1 MTKNIIVVG
10 AGLSGLS
17 AAEHLSKSN
26 IKVTVLEAMD
36 RVGGRTFSFQH
47 KGTWLDLGGMWIG
60 PHQKNILAL
69 SERAGEKTFK

>member
-36 RVGGRTFSFQH
+36 RVGGRTFSF
-47 KGTWLDLGGMWIG
+47 
-60 PHQKNILAL
+60 
-69 SERAGEKTFK
+69 